1 MDGILSILAGGFLL
15 GLASSVHCA
24 CMCGGIASGALFLLR
39 PETPRQRLTALLL
52 LQGGRIAAYTIEGAA
67 VAGLSSLAV
76 DPSSTAVTF
85 RLLQWFGA
93 AALMWIGLATA
104 GLLPRLS
111 IPAFGASA
119 IAAVAGPVLA
129 PLRRHSHLGPLAVG
143 FSWGLTPCPMVYAAL
158 LTSALAGSAANGA
171 GWMLAFGLGTLPG
184 VLGAA
189 IGVSA
194 LSRVGRG
201 PLADMMAGILI
212 AVFGFATLYFGW
224 PASSLL
230 CLPQRM

>member
-1 MDGILSILAGGFLL
+1 
-15 GLASSVHCA
+15 
-24 CMCGGIASGALFLLR
+24 
-39 PETPRQRLTALLL
+39 
-52 LQGGRIAAYTIEGAA
+52 
-67 VAGLSSLAV
+67 
-76 DPSSTAVTF
+76 
-85 RLLQWFGA
+85 
-93 AALMWIGLATA
+93 
-104 GLLPRLS
+104 
-111 IPAFGASA
+111 
-119 IAAVAGPVLA
+119 
-129 PLRRHSHLGPLAVG
+129 
-143 FSWGLTPCPMVYAAL
+143 MVYAAL

-230 CLPQRM
+230 CFPQRM